1 MELSWHWECW
11 GFFLSS
17 ILNLNVCM
25 DETDASAQFLSVHW
39 LLFPNFCFFFFTL
52 KECLCDVSSDVN
64 HLFFL
69 VQRNLFLCDELF
81 DVCF

>member
-25 DETDASAQFLSVHW
+25 DETNASAQFLSVHW

-64 HLFFL
+64 HLFFSSEKSVSL
-69 VQRNLFLCDELF
+69 
-81 DVCF
+81 